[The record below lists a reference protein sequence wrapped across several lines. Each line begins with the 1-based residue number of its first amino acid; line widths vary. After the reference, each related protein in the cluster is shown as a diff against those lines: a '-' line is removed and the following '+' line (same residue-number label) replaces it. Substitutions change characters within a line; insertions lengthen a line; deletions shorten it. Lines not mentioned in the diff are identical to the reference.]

1 MNDSYYT
8 GAGLN
13 ISQAVHSELRS
24 HQVAYDGSD
33 IERAAMSGA
42 AARQNVLDEYQKMQ
56 DYQEGAD
63 AMRQLRESSSRHT
76 ERLKQALQAAP
87 GTRESVLR
95 QDGQLDDSKMEE
107 LYLRAQDEVEKIKPK
122 FWSPARQ
129 ARYEQEFS
137 DWESENRTRV
147 EGLVHQYR
155 AAGIRR
161 AGAAALEEAEKVGD
175 ARGYAVE
182 LANQVDAGL
191 LMESEARVKM
201 LEFNERA
208 HAKMQDEGYKVLMNE
223 AVNDPTG
230 VMLRMGR
237 GQYADMDAVR
247 LERVY
252 ALAQR
257 AAAMRAEQEDFTEKE
272 KQSIAQ
278 GQVVK
283 PRFKVRNGAT
293 EQEYK
298 WREHYNREGT
308 YGKFAGEIR
317 AAFDAEVAAC
327 PVPQDEKEASLW
339 EDYMVRK
346 WCDPQTGYGLD
357 DYSVRLRCR
366 QQVRR
371 WLGAVEDEGS
381 VRFSTDAFLKSLTDE
396 QIVPW
401 ADGLARYRK
410 AEFGDDKELNDEAA
424 ALVRDR
430 KAKVMH
436 DVRNAMARWESGN
449 PNASYSQAYEKAM
462 GYLLVY
468 SEQYDTE
475 LDMDTPWALDDDEQL
490 EAFTSS
496 ARESAAN
503 QRARI
508 EADGSA
514 RVFVG
519 EREAS
524 GIPTQMLRYDE
535 YVRSQRP
542 VVVQERSKA
551 DMERL
556 YGVSKVESDEEALYV
571 TQEQY
576 DKLVKKFGEDPVAHV
591 TLPGSKAYLPV
602 PVKVGKVDGF
612 ALSDAAMVRL
622 NNTYAKRAR
631 IRFAAGEVAGPVP
644 ETEGVR
650 DDALPPDMPDD
661 GLVPVEHNEL
671 FPEE

>member
-1 MNDSYYT
+1 MNDTYYT

-42 AARQNVLDEYQKMQ
+42 AARQDALDEYQKMQ

-95 QDGQLDDSKMEE
+95 PDGQLDDSKMEE

-129 ARYEQEFS
+129 ARYEQEFA
-137 DWESENRTRV
+137 DWESEIRTRV

-161 AGAAALEEAEKVGD
+161 AGAAALEEAEKAGD

-208 HAKMQDEGYKVLMNE
+208 HAKMQDEGYKMLMNE

-252 ALAQR
+252 AMAQR

-272 KQSIAQ
+272 KQAIAQ

-317 AAFDAEVAAC
+317 EAFDEEVAAC
-327 PVPQDEKEASLW
+327 PVPQDENEARLW
-339 EDYMVRK
+339 EDYMVKK

-366 QQVRR
+366 QQVQK
-371 WLGAVEDEGS
+371 WLGAVEEEGQM
-381 VRFSTDAFLKSLTDE
+381 RFSTDAFLNSLTDA
-396 QIVPW
+396 QVVPW
-401 ADGLARYRK
+401 AEGLARYRK
-410 AEFGDDKELNDEAA
+410 AEFGDNQELNDEAA
-424 ALVRDR
+424 TLVRDR
-430 KAKVMH
+430 KAKILH
-436 DVRNAMARWESGN
+436 DVRNAMARWEAGN
-449 PNASYSQAYEKAM
+449 PKASYSQAYEKAM

-490 EAFTSS
+490 EEFSRS
-496 ARESAAN
+496 ARENAAD

-514 RVFVG
+514 RSFEV
-519 EREAS
+519 ERTSS
-524 GIPTQMLRYDE
+524 GIQSQVQRYDE

-551 DMERL
+551 DAERL

-576 DKLVKKFGEDPVAHV
+576 DKLVKKFGEAPVAHV

-602 PVKVGKVDGF
+602 PVKVGQVESF

-622 NNTYAKRAR
+622 NNTHAKRAR
-631 IRFAAGEVAGPVP
+631 IRFAADDGLVP
-644 ETEGVR
+644 DMP

>member
-1 MNDSYYT
+1 MTEGYYN

-13 ISQAVHSELRS
+13 ISPAAHSELRA
-24 HQVAYDGSD
+24 HQVGYDGAD

-42 AARQNVLDEYQKMQ
+42 SARQGVLDEYQKLQ

-87 GTRESVLR
+87 GTRVSVLR
-95 QDGQLDDSKMEE
+95 SDGQLDESKMEE
-107 LYLRAQDEVEKIKPK
+107 LYFRASDEVEKIRPK

-129 ARYEQEFS
+129 ARYEQEYA
-137 DWESENRTRV
+137 DWESENMTRV

-161 AGAAALEEAEKVGD
+161 AGEAALEEAEKLGD

-191 LMESEARVKM
+191 LMEREAHVKM

-208 HAKMQDEGYKVLMNE
+208 HARMQDEGYKVLMNE

-272 KQSIAQ
+272 KQAIAQ

-308 YGKFAGEIR
+308 YGKFDGKIR
-317 AAFDAEVAAC
+317 AAFDEEVAAC
-327 PVPQDEKEASLW
+327 PVPKDEEEAEMWVS
-339 EDYMVRK
+339 YMVKK
-346 WCDPQTGYGLD
+346 WSDPQTGYGLD
-357 DYSVRLRCR
+357 EYTVRLRCR
-366 QQVRR
+366 QQAQT
-371 WLGAVEDEGS
+371 WLGAVEQEGQM
-381 VRFSTDAFLKSLTDE
+381 RFSTDAFLNSLTDE
-396 QIVPW
+396 QIAPW
-401 ADGLARYRK
+401 AAGMAAYRK
-410 AEFGDDKELNDEAA
+410 AEFEDDAELNAEAA
-424 ALVRDR
+424 TLLGDR
-430 KAKVMH
+430 KAAILH
-436 DVRNAMARWESGN
+436 DVRNAMARWSAGN
-449 PNASYSQAYEKAM
+449 PKASYSQAYEKAM
-462 GYLLVY
+462 GYLLTY
-468 SEQYDTE
+468 SEQHDTE
-475 LDMDTPWALDDDEQL
+475 LDMNVDYSWDDSDSE
-490 EAFTSS
+490 EEF
-496 ARESAAN
+496 ESAARAAAEN

-508 EADGSA
+508 EADGA
-514 RVFVG
+514 AAVFA
-519 EREAS
+519 EQS
-524 GIPTQMLRYDE
+524 GVSGKESQWKRYAE
-535 YVRSQRP
+535 YQAKQRP

-576 DKLVKKFGEDPVAHV
+576 DKLVKKFGENPMAHV
-591 TLPGSKAYLPV
+591 TLPGSRAYLPV
-602 PVKVGKVDGF
+602 PVRVGEVDGV
-612 ALSDAAMVRL
+612 ALSDTAMVRL
-622 NNTYAKRAR
+622 NNTHAKRAS
-631 IRFAAGEVAGPVP
+631 IRFAAGGLP
-644 ETEGVR
+644 EKKM
-650 DDALPPDMPDD
+650 DDGALPPEMPDD
-661 GLVPVEHNEL
+661 GLVPLEQNEL

>member
-1 MNDSYYT
+1 MNDGYYN

-13 ISQAVHSELRS
+13 ISQAAHGDLRVR
-24 HQVAYDGSD
+24 QVEYDGAAVQ
-33 IERAAMSGA
+33 RAVMSGA
-42 AARQNVLDEYQKMQ
+42 DAQQGVVSEAQRLM
-56 DYQEGAD
+56 DYEAGAE
-63 AMRQLRESSSRHT
+63 AMRKLREARGRYEQKLREGLS
-76 ERLKQALQAAP
+76 AAP
-87 GTRESVLR
+87 GTKLSLLR
-95 QDGQLDDSKMEE
+95 ADGEVDEE
-107 LYLRAQDEVEKIKPK
+107 KLEAMAYRAQDEVDKIRPK
-122 FWSPARQ
+122 FWSAQRL
-129 ARYEQEFS
+129 AKYEQQYADF
-137 DWESENRTRV
+137 ESETRRHV
-147 EGLVHQYR
+147 EGLVKQHQLH
-155 AAGIRR
+155 GIRR
-161 AGAAALEEAEKVGD
+161 AGEAALEEAEKLGD
-175 ARGYAVE
+175 ARGYQYE

-191 LMESEARVKM
+191 LMEREAHVKM
-201 LEFNERA
+201 LEFNERQ

-223 AVNDPTG
+223 AVSDPTG
-230 VMLRMGR
+230 VMLRMER
-237 GQYADMDAVR
+237 GAYADMDAVR
-247 LERVY
+247 MERVY
-252 ALAQR
+252 AMAQR
-257 AAAMRAEQEDFTEKE
+257 VAAMRAEQEDFTERE
-272 KQSIAQ
+272 KQAIAQ

-298 WREHYNREGT
+298 WREHFNREGT
-308 YGKFAGEIR
+308 YGRFAGEIR
-317 AAFDAEVAAC
+317 EAFDAEVAAC

-410 AEFGDDKELNDEAA
+410 AEFGGNQELNDEAA

-430 KAKVMH
+430 KAKILH
-436 DVRNAMARWESGN
+436 DVRNAMARWEAGN
-449 PNASYSQAYEKAM
+449 SKASYSQAYEKAM

-475 LDMDTPWALDDDEQL
+475 LDMDTEWALDDDEQL

-524 GIPTQMLRYDE
+524 GIPTQMQRYDE

-576 DKLVKKFGEDPVAHV
+576 DKLVKKFGENPMAHV
-591 TLPGSKAYLPV
+591 TLPGSRAYLPV
-602 PVKVGKVDGF
+602 PVKVGQVDGV
-612 ALSDAAMVRL
+612 ALSDTAMVRL
-622 NNTYAKRAR
+622 NNTHAKRAS
-631 IRFAAGEVAGPVP
+631 IRFAAGGLP
-644 ETEGVR
+644 EKKM
-650 DDALPPDMPDD
+650 DDGALPPDMPND

>member
-1 MNDSYYT
+1 MNDTYYT

-42 AARQNVLDEYQKMQ
+42 AARQDALDEYQKMQ
-56 DYQEGAD
+56 DYQSGAD
-63 AMRQLRESSSRHT
+63 AMRQLRESASRHT

-107 LYLRAQDEVEKIKPK
+107 LYLRAQDEVEKIRPK

-129 ARYEQEFS
+129 ARYEQEFA

-161 AGAAALEEAEKVGD
+161 AGAAALEEAEKAGD
-175 ARGYAVE
+175 ARGYAME

-208 HAKMQDEGYKVLMNE
+208 HAKMQDEGYKMLMNE

-230 VMLRMGR
+230 VMLRMER

-257 AAAMRAEQEDFTEKE
+257 AAAMRAEQEDFSEKE
-272 KQSIAQ
+272 KHAIAQ

-293 EQEYK
+293 EREYK

-317 AAFDAEVAAC
+317 AAFDEEVAAC
-327 PVPQDEKEASLW
+327 PVPQDEEEAEMW
-339 EDYMVRK
+339 VGYMVKK
-346 WCDPQTGYGLD
+346 WSDPQTGYGLD
-357 DYSVRLRCR
+357 EYTVRLRCR
-366 QQVRR
+366 QQAQT
-371 WLGAVEDEGS
+371 WLGAVEQEGQM
-381 VRFSTDAFLKSLTDE
+381 RFSTDEFLNSLTDE
-396 QIVPW
+396 QIAPW
-401 ADGLARYRK
+401 AAGMAAYRK
-410 AEFGDDKELNDEAA
+410 VEFEDDAELNAEAA
-424 ALVRDR
+424 TLLGDR
-430 KAKVMH
+430 KAAILH
-436 DVRNAMARWESGN
+436 DVRNAMARWSAGN
-449 PNASYSQAYEKAM
+449 PKASYSQAYEKCM
-462 GYLLVY
+462 GYLLTY
-468 SEQYDTE
+468 SEQHDLE
-475 LDMDTPWALDDDEQL
+475 IDMNVAYSWDDADAE
-490 EAFTSS
+490 EKF
-496 ARESAAN
+496 ESAARDAAEN
-503 QRARI
+503 QRVRI
-508 EADGSA
+508 EADGAATAFTEQS
-514 RVFVG
+514 G
-519 EREAS
+519 AS
-524 GIPTQMLRYDE
+524 GKETQWRRYAE
-535 YVRSQRP
+535 YQAKQRP

-556 YGVSKVESDEEALYV
+556 YGVSKVESDEEVLFV

-576 DKLVKKFGEDPVAHV
+576 DKLVKKFGENPMAHV
-591 TLPGSKAYLPV
+591 TLPGSRAYLPV
-602 PVKVGKVDGF
+602 PVKVGQVDGV
-612 ALSDAAMVRL
+612 ALSDTTMVRL
-622 NNTYAKRAR
+622 NNTHAKRAC
-631 IRFAAGEVAGPVP
+631 IRFAAGEKKDKKKA
-644 ETEGVR
+644 
-650 DDALPPDMPDD
+650 DDALPPDVPDD
-661 GLVPVEHNEL
+661 GLVPVEQNEL